1 MSWYF
6 HCSIFF
12 RFHCVVLSGSHCVMG
27 IGVLQALMLWALCCG
42 CASGTCVLGIGVLQV
57 LAFWALVC
65 FRYSCCGHCVV
76 GIVLWALVCC
86 RYSCSGHCVV
96 GIGVLQVLNWYASG
110 VCCIV
115 GIGALQVVSWY
126 AEVFIV
132 LWPLVCFRY
141 TYGKPVKGFLN
152 LLVCPSGYGTF
163 GQACATRQVEVSTCL
178 YVCFGCGCVSGV
190 VCVCVSVWG
199 GCASMWCACVRTLW
213 CVCVSVCACDCLCA
227 CMYVC
232 ACSCVHVL

>member
-1 MSWYF
+1 
-6 HCSIFF
+6 
-12 RFHCVVLSGSHCVMG
+12 MG
-27 IGVLQALMLWALCCG
+27 IVLWVCFRYLCSG
-42 CASGTCVLGIGVLQV
+42 HWCASGTCVLGIGVLQV
-57 LAFWALVC
+57 FM
-65 FRYSCCGHCVV
+65 
-76 GIVLWALVCC
+76 LWALCC
-86 RYSCSGHCVV
+86 GHCVV